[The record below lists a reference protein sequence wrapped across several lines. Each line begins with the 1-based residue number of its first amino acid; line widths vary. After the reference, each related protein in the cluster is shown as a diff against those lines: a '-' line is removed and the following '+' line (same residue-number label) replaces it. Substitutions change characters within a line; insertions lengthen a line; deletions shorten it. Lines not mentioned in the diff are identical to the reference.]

1 MRRARFP
8 LFPINVR
15 SGDGRRITA
24 ARITGFP
31 IPVYD
36 LATREEV
43 GEIDG
48 VVILAYAY
56 EVWVDGVGQLNRSA
70 CGRID
75 NDGPLYGEVELDDIT
90 TLDTGDDTG
99 DEFEVDMI
107 GAVARV
113 AIGDRPAFPGRPITL
128 GVNL

>member
-75 NDGPLYGEVELDDIT
+75 NDGPLYGEVELDEF
-90 TLDTGDDTG
+90 LSSPGDN
-99 DEFEVDMI
+99 EFEVDMI

>member
-48 VVILAYAY
+48 VVILAAY
-56 EVWVDGVGQLNRSA
+56 DVWVDGVGQISHSGW
-70 CGRID
+70 GRIA
-75 NDGPLYGEVELDDIT
+75 DGGPAYGQVELADFT
-90 TLDTGDDTG
+90 TTHTSDG
-99 DEFEVDMI
+99 FEVDMI
-107 GAVARV
+107 GTIARV
-113 AIGDRPAFPGRPITL
+113 AIGNQPAFPWRRITL
-128 GVNL
+128 EVSP